1 MVFLV
6 QETRTG
12 LFKKCVWGGG
22 LWHQAKRENGSV
34 CVWGGYLMK
43 NEEKRSCIVIST

>member
-12 LFKKCVWGGG
+12 LFKKCGGG
-22 LWHQAKRENGSV
+22 GTKEKEKMEV
-34 CVWGGYLMK
+34 CVGGRLFH
-43 NEEKRSCIVIST
+43 EE